1 MTRAEIIE
9 AAEMQLPAAMEGA
22 SAFEV
27 YVFMH
32 RDDRTIGQIKKVW
45 PNKGI
50 QQIRDAMDKALR
62 LGWPYI
68 PAYQLPRLPNDG
80 LRYDGGGLGPE
91 SKDKIN
97 HGVEH
102 KPSRPEPP
110 IAVQRR
116 VYDMAVAGYTNKQI
130 RAATGLSEER
140 VRTYSD
146 GQLKRGRRWNNNE
159 TNV

>member
-1 MTRAEIIE
+1 MTRAEIK
-9 AAEMQLPAAMEGA
+9 MQLPAAMEGA

-32 RDDRTIGQIKKVW
+32 RDNRTIGQIKQVW
-45 PNKGI
+45 KGKTTED
-50 QQIRDAMDKALR
+50 IRLAMDKALR

-68 PAYQLPRLPNDG
+68 PADQLPRLPDDG
-80 LRYDGGGLGPE
+80 LRYDDGGLGPQ
-91 SKDKIN
+91 SKGRIN
-97 HGVEH
+97 HGIKH

-130 RAATGLSEER
+130 RAATGRSEER
-140 VRTYSD
+140 VRKYSD